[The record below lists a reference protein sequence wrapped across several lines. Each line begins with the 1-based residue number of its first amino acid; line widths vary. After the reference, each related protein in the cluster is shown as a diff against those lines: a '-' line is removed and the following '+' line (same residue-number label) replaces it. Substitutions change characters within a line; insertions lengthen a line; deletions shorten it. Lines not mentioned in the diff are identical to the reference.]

1 MDVVCVRDE
10 SYEFVDDFWKLCFG
24 EIDLNFELKF
34 VRFDLVD
41 MDEDEKE
48 MLLEVRVCLVNI

>member
-10 SYEFVDDFWKLCFG
+10 NYEFVDDFWKLWLG
-24 EIDLNFELKF
+24 EIDLNFEFKL
-34 VRFDLVD
+34 VRLDLVD

-48 MLLEVRVCLVNI
+48 MLLEVRVCLVNM